1 MRNNQPVT
9 SNEYILRDD
18 QSPVSRTDVHGNITF
33 ANADFIEASGYSEEE
48 LVGQPHNM
56 VRHPD
61 MPVEAYADLWKYLL
75 AGRSWTGMVKNRRK
89 NGDFY
94 WVLANTSP
102 IWENG
107 QVVGF
112 ASVRMGPARE
122 AIPPTEAIYSRFRQ
136 GQARGLKIE
145 RGQVVRTG
153 LLGAIDQLMHPG
165 IRGRLVYLLLLSSI
179 LMSAIG
185 WLGLSGMRETNLQVE
200 TIYRE
205 GSSAILHLDSIARL
219 QLRSHMALPAA
230 IAQANSS
237 VTQILVAE
245 IEKNSDTINK
255 TWDTYLA
262 IGHTEEEKKIQD
274 EFVVL
279 RARYVSE
286 GLKPALQAMR
296 SNDTGQLI
304 NIYRNKA
311 EPLFALV
318 QANLDAQLAQQ
329 DVNARQTMDASAAA
343 YAAVR
348 WEGILSILAGL
359 ILIWALGW
367 RLQRSITSPINKA
380 VAISKQIAAGFLANK
395 IDHSSNDEAGQLMN
409 SLFAMQKALAS
420 VAHAIHHSAETVRA
434 EAAAIS
440 QSNEALAGRTGE
452 QATSLQETA
461 ANMEEVS
468 GTVKHN
474 IHNAIAANE
483 LVQEAGNIVTAGGTA
498 MDKVVGTMDTI
509 ASSSRKITDIIG
521 VIDGIAFQ
529 TNILALNAAVE
540 AARAGEQGRGFA
552 VVASEVRSLAGRS
565 AAAAKEIKS
574 LIDDSVHQVEKGLS
588 QVGEARKIIDSSIEA
603 VQRVASLSAGIS
615 SSSIEQG
622 IGIDRVAHLIVE
634 IDQATQKNVPMAENA
649 AASAR
654 ALEEQGRDLL
664 RTAGVFRLS

>member
-1 MRNNQPVT
+1 
-9 SNEYILRDD
+9 
-18 QSPVSRTDVHGNITF
+18 
-33 ANADFIEASGYSEEE
+33 
-48 LVGQPHNM
+48 
-56 VRHPD
+56 
-61 MPVEAYADLWKYLL
+61 
-75 AGRSWTGMVKNRRK
+75 
-89 NGDFY
+89 
-94 WVLANTSP
+94 
-102 IWENG
+102 
-107 QVVGF
+107 
-112 ASVRMGPARE
+112 
-122 AIPPTEAIYSRFRQ
+122 
-136 GQARGLKIE
+136 
-145 RGQVVRTG
+145 
-153 LLGAIDQLMHPG
+153 
-165 IRGRLVYLLLLSSI
+165 
-179 LMSAIG
+179 
-185 WLGLSGMRETNLQVE
+185 
-200 TIYRE
+200 
-205 GSSAILHLDSIARL
+205 
-219 QLRSHMALPAA
+219 LPAA
-230 IAQANSS
+230 IAQANAS
-237 VTQILVAE
+237 VTQTLVAE
-245 IEKNSDTINK
+245 VEKNSDTINK

-262 IGHTEEEKKIQD
+262 IGHTQEEKKNQD

-603 VQRVASLSAGIS
+603 VQRVASLSADIS
-615 SSSIEQG
+615 TSSIEQG

-634 IDQATQKNVPMAENA
+634 IDQATQQNVPMAENA